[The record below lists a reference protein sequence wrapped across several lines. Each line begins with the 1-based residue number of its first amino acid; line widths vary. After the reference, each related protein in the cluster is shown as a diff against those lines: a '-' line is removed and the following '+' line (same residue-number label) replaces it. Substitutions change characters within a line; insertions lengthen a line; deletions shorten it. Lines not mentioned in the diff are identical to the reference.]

1 MHTLPY
7 LQDVDKAVN
16 LIQQRG
22 PKKSGTATTDS
33 GGRVDFV
40 QVQNWGSG
48 NPKDLGNLEV
58 AEPVQSYVSGD
69 SFYEF
74 IARQLQALQAEGA
87 LEVAR
92 PAGTPPPPPFS
103 EWLFSEAHYVQYLV
117 DQCSVHSALEE
128 SLQKAIQS
136 AQQFCIGGAGGGGDN
151 IVEKCNLLG
160 LNRELARSKALSQD
174 LENIKASST
183 SDTAAQRVLP
193 SDPSPNAAAYV
204 QLLRQLAV
212 QCERAENIE
221 ELHTSLLK
229 LSAHLFVTLLTLLTS
244 GNRIGATAAE
254 KLDLFSKNAVQTFK
268 DYPNTDV
275 SPLKLFRTAVDE
287 LGPVLNPIQQDIF
300 LDELPSAMRR
310 TGVLLEALAR
320 DK

>member
-1 MHTLPY
+1 M
-7 LQDVDKAVN
+7 
-16 LIQQRG
+16 
-22 PKKSGTATTDS
+22 
-33 GGRVDFV
+33 
-40 QVQNWGSG
+40 
-48 NPKDLGNLEV
+48 
-58 AEPVQSYVSGD
+58 
-69 SFYEF
+69 
-74 IARQLQALQAEGA
+74 
-87 LEVAR
+87 AR

-117 DQCSVHSALEE
+117 DQCSIHNALEE
-128 SLQKAIQS
+128 SLQKAIQT
-136 AQQFCIGGAGGGGDN
+136 AEQFSTGGAGSNSDDN
-151 IVEKCNLLG
+151 IVQKCNLLG
-160 LNRELARSKALSQD
+160 VNRELARSKAISQD
-174 LENIKASST
+174 IQRIKATST
-183 SDTAAQRVLP
+183 SETAAAQHVLP

-204 QLLRQLAV
+204 QLLQQFAV
-212 QCERAENIE
+212 QCERAENIK

-254 KLDLFSKNAVQTFK
+254 KLDLFTKNAVQTFK

-275 SPLKLFRTAVDE
+275 SPLKTFRTAVDE
-287 LGPVLNPIQQDIF
+287 LGPVLNPIQQAIF

>member
-1 MHTLPY
+1 MYYHK
-7 LQDVDKAVN
+7 QDVDKAVD
-16 LIQQRG
+16 LIRQRG
-22 PKKSGTATTDS
+22 PKRSGTATTDS

-48 NPKDLGNLEV
+48 NPEDLGELRV

-103 EWLFSEAHYVQYLV
+103 KWLFSEAHYVQYLV
-117 DQCSVHSALEE
+117 DQYSIHSALEE
-128 SLQKAIQS
+128 SLQKATQS
-136 AQQFCIGGAGGGGDN
+136 AQQISTGAASKGDDN
-151 IVEKCNLLG
+151 IAERCNLLG
-160 LNRELARSKALSQD
+160 LNSELARSKAISQD
-174 LENIKASST
+174 IENIKATST
-183 SDTAAQRVLP
+183 SEKAPQHVLP

-212 QCERAENIE
+212 QCERAENID

-254 KLDLFSKNAVQTFK
+254 KLDLFAKDAVQTFK
-268 DYPNTDV
+268 DYPNKDV
-275 SPLKLFRTAVDE
+275 SPLKMFRTAVDE
-287 LGPVLNPIQQDIF
+287 LGPALNPDQQAIF

-310 TGVLLEALAR
+310 TGVLLEALAQ

>member
-1 MHTLPY
+1 L
-7 LQDVDKAVN
+7 L
-16 LIQQRG
+16 G
-22 PKKSGTATTDS
+22 PK
-33 GGRVDFV
+33 
-40 QVQNWGSG
+40 Q
-48 NPKDLGNLEV
+48 
-58 AEPVQSYVSGD
+58 
-69 SFYEF
+69 
-74 IARQLQALQAEGA
+74 
-87 LEVAR
+87 
-92 PAGTPPPPPFS
+92 
-103 EWLFSEAHYVQYLV
+103 
-117 DQCSVHSALEE
+117 
-128 SLQKAIQS
+128 
-136 AQQFCIGGAGGGGDN
+136 
-151 IVEKCNLLG
+151 
-160 LNRELARSKALSQD
+160 ELARSNAISQD
-174 LENIKASST
+174 IENINTTSSSNEKAQQEMSYE
-183 SDTAAQRVLP
+183 
-193 SDPSPNAAAYV
+193 PSPNAAAYV

-221 ELHTSLLK
+221 ELHKPLLK

-300 LDELPSAMRR
+300 MDELPSAMRR